1 MRPHNISGDKMS
13 ANRDLYDAA
22 ITHAADLR
30 RHEDLLDTQM
40 NRIIRRHEDRLDKLA
55 ATGQERTKYIKELSR
70 FRKEMLIFKQDAL
83 RGIVDNELDF
93 QSNSL
98 FNRVG
103 KVFKVR
109 QAGRKGLANRLFG
122 SGIQTN
128 KNLDQQIGSI
138 IKQQNDRITGFF
150 KKNPDARG
158 SELRAGIKQT
168 TALTKGQLGSLLTT
182 SITQAEATVLLET
195 CLLYTSPSP
204 RDS

>member
-40 NRIIRRHEDRLDKLA
+40 NRIIRRHEKRLDKLA
-55 ATGQERTKYIKELSR
+55 STGASQTKYIKEVSR
-70 FRKEMLIFKQDAL
+70 FRAEMFELKKGAL
-83 RGIVDNELDF
+83 RDIVDNELDF

-103 KVFKVR
+103 KVFKVK
-109 QAGRKGLANRLFG
+109 QAGRTGLAAKIFG

-138 IKQQNDRITGFF
+138 VKQQSDRITGFI
-150 KKNPDARG
+150 KKNPAVRG
-158 SELRAGIKQT
+158 SELRAGIRQT
-168 TALTKGQLGSLLTT
+168 TKLTRGQMGSLLTT
-182 SITQAEATVLLET
+182 SITQAEATVLTET
-195 CLLYTSPSP
+195 V
-204 RDS
+204 